1 MPNLSVVFYNRNF
14 TGRVPS
20 SVPVRVDRYSWS
32 MIGGPDKAYL
42 QASVTADKWELM
54 KLLRCPVEIYGDDG
68 SAVWWGY
75 VNRVSVPNGDNQRV
89 GKGLD
94 ELYNYIIA
102 SYTDGDTTATSE
114 AQSIAEYGQKEKRIN
129 ISNANQTQ
137 AEQQRDIYLAEHQYP
152 SIEFD
157 FSGGRQEI
165 QIECYGWYKSLD
177 WKYYADSD
185 QTNTANET
193 QIQSIVT
200 SAGQFLNGS
209 VIEDATGFTSNEY
222 RDGTTTALTS
232 VNQLLNA
239 GTTNT
244 RPLLAYVDKDR
255 YLHVYER
262 AAEPLEPSYLLQ
274 QDNKLTTLPGDVIA
288 DQECR
293 VGVWAKLK
301 DAPGVDMPA
310 FFIESAEYDASENRT
325 SYRPAGSY
333 EQVRLAQYI
342 ASITDSNDG
351 GGVGGGVIWWTPEAD
366 PLTYDIKTVY
376 GSSAADIAT
385 GATLFLHPASSVS
398 SNINSGD
405 TELTSSSVN
414 SGARDGWVHI
424 GLAKFIVIVYAEVIY
439 GSSAPTSG
447 YVTLEILRSR
457 VTGSTVTQV
466 AIGECEYPR
475 DNAGGADAGH
485 ITVTGAT
492 KLSPSV
498 DEGFTFRL
506 DNHTDG
512 DVRFNYLK
520 VIFIKV

>member
-1 MPNLSVVFYNRNF
+1 MPNLSVVFKNRNF

-20 SVPVRVDRYSWS
+20 SVPVRVERYSWD
-32 MIGGPDKAYL
+32 MVGGPDKAYL
-42 QASVTADKWELM
+42 RAEVTADKWELM

-102 SYTDGDTTATSE
+102 AYLDADTSAASE
-114 AQSIAEYGQKEKRIN
+114 VQSIAEYGQKEKRITV
-129 ISNANQTQ
+129 SNANQTQ
-137 AEQQRDIYLAEHQYP
+137 AEQQRDIYLTEHQYP
-152 SIEFD
+152 TIEFD

-185 QTNTANET
+185 QTNTDNET
-193 QIQSIVT
+193 QIENIIA
-200 SAGQFLNGS
+200 SAGQFIAGS

-232 VNQLLNA
+232 INQLLNA

-255 YLHVYER
+255 HLHVYER
-262 AAEPLEPSYLLQ
+262 TAEPLEPGYLLQ
-274 QDNKLTTLPGDVIA
+274 DDNKLTTLPGDVIA

-310 FFIESAEYDASENRT
+310 FFIESAEYDARENAT

-333 EQVRLAQYI
+333 EQVRLARYI
-342 ASITDSNDG
+342 ASITDTNDG
-351 GGVGGGVIWWTPEAD
+351 GGIGSGSYYPLTLDTPPYKREFEQWYTGDVVVASSTNDYIPPFSVQFFSSSANLYFRWPSTGTWGNDGIDLLTGLDHIFTANIRLSWSTPPATGNVNIAVRRNRGGSVGTIQNYYFDAGLASVTGYYAFTITLPLSLQADDAVGLYISNTTNQSVTAGGGVI
-366 PLTYDIKTVY
+366 
-376 GSSAADIAT
+376 
-385 GATLFLHPASSVS
+385 FL
-398 SNINSGD
+398 
-405 TELTSSSVN
+405 E
-414 SGARDGWVHI
+414 
-424 GLAKFIVIVYAEVIY
+424 
-439 GSSAPTSG
+439 
-447 YVTLEILRSR
+447 
-457 VTGSTVTQV
+457 
-466 AIGECEYPR
+466 
-475 DNAGGADAGH
+475 
-485 ITVTGAT
+485 
-492 KLSPSV
+492 KL
-498 DEGFTFRL
+498 
-506 DNHTDG
+506 
-512 DVRFNYLK
+512 
-520 VIFIKV
+520 